1 MDRPLGARIGQDG
14 HVSNAPT
21 LPSAA
26 EIADLRSLARSLAVE
41 AGSLVRGG
49 RPARVEVADTK
60 SSAVDPVT
68 DMDRA
73 SEALLRRRLATRR
86 PADAVLGEEGDHR
99 PGTSGLTWVVDPID
113 GTVNYL
119 YGVASYAVSVAVVAG
134 EPDPAR
140 WTVLAGAVH
149 SVVDGLTWTAALGQ
163 GADLDGEPIG
173 VRHAD
178 SLATSL
184 VATGFGYAAARRAQQ
199 AQVLAHVL
207 PRVRDI
213 RRLGS
218 AAIDLCLVADG
229 SVDLYYERGLN
240 PWDVAA
246 GGLVAAEAGAALS
259 GLRGE
264 PATNLMTVAGAP
276 ERQRELVALLES
288 ADADAADR
296 PAGAAVAT
304 PAGHLGRSRPT
315 F

>member
-1 MDRPLGARIGQDG
+1 
-14 HVSNAPT
+14 VSTPSS

-26 EIADLRSLARSLAVE
+26 DIAALRTLARSLAVE

-73 SEALLRRRLATRR
+73 SEALLRRRLAARR
-86 PADAVLGEEGDHR
+86 PDDAVLGEEGDHS

-134 EPDPAR
+134 DPDPAR

-149 SVVDGLTWTAALGQ
+149 SIVDGVTWTAGLGL
-163 GADLDGEPIG
+163 GADRDGEAIG
-173 VRHAD
+173 VRRAD

-184 VATGFGYAAARRAQQ
+184 VATGFGYAAERRAHQ
-199 AQVLAHVL
+199 AQVLTHVL
-207 PRVRDI
+207 PKVRDI

-218 AAIDLCLVADG
+218 AAVDLCLVADG
-229 SVDLYYERGLN
+229 SFDLYYERGLN
-240 PWDVAA
+240 PWDMAA
-246 GGLVAAEAGAALS
+246 GGLVATEAGAALS

-264 PATNLMTVAGAP
+264 PATSLMTVAGTP
-276 ERQRELVALLES
+276 ERQRELVSLLEA
-288 ADADAADR
+288 ADADAD
-296 PAGAAVAT
+296 AVD
-304 PAGHLGRSRPT
+304 G
-315 F
+315 